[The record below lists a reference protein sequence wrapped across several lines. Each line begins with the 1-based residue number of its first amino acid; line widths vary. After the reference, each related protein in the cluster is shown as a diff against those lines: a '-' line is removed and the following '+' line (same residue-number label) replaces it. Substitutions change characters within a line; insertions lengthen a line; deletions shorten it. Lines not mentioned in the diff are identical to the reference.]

1 MNEERAEIAD
11 IDIDIAAGKR
21 PTILKRI
28 KEERSR
34 CIKKEYDDYT
44 RNNLGC
50 TLVATFKTEKPK
62 VAVQT
67 ACRGYRSEEYPEG
80 IDVDIAM
87 YLSSLIPVERG
98 EQWTIEEV
106 VYGNEEKDRKPVAPF
121 IAEVKQYPGL
131 LDVILGV
138 GGLVCGRGSHAS
150 GIIFFDEDP
159 YEHCAFMRTPSG
171 DIITQWDLHEV
182 EARGL
187 TKYDFLITEIQDK
200 ILQCLKLLQE
210 DGEIES
216 DLSLR
221 QIYDKYLAPES
232 LDIFD
237 EKIWDAIDRNEILN
251 LFQFDS
257 DVGSQAVKKIRPRT
271 MQQLADSNGLMRLAP
286 SEKGAEPPMEKYI
299 RFKENIA
306 LWYDEMRRYGLT
318 AKEVEYVKPYFEQSF
333 GVPPSQEQLMLML
346 MDKNICN
353 FSLAEANDARKIV
366 AKKQIKRIPELRTK
380 VQTSTESPNLGRYI
394 WECGV
399 KPQATYSFSIIHAL
413 AYSFIGFQ
421 TAFLAT
427 HWNPIYW
434 NTACLIINS
443 SSVEDDEDEWDDEDE
458 DDTLIGAKKRKKTTN
473 YEKIARALGAIL
485 NRNILVSVV
494 DINHSSYSFT
504 PDAKNNKILYGMK
517 ALTQVNEAQI
527 DQIIAGRPYVSFFD
541 FMNRCPLKKSTMLS
555 LVKGGAFDDLER
567 EWAMELG
574 VDPRIL
580 IMTIFCARACEPKK
594 RLTLQN
600 FNGLINQDLI
610 PKDMVQYKYAFNF
623 NKYLKA
629 KRKVKDY
636 YAFDNDCYNFYKQY
650 FDIDKIEII
659 AGTLCI
665 KVSAWAKLYDKFM
678 DGARA
683 WLKEYQ
689 EEVLQ
694 ELNIKLF
701 LNYWDNYAE
710 GSISFWEMSAL
721 CFYSHPH
728 ELANVDFNRYG
739 IENFFSMPQ
748 QPEVDHY
755 YKRNGRR
762 LPIYKIKRI
771 AGTVIGKNDT
781 KASIAL
787 LTVDGVVNVKFTKE
801 YYAMFKKQISEK
813 DEAGDK
819 HVKEKSWFKRG
830 TKLMIQGYRK
840 DDTFVSKTY
849 FDTPGHQLYKIIKVN
864 KDSLVLTSE
873 RYKTEEEYV

>member
-1 MNEERAEIAD
+1 MNSERLEIAD
-11 IDIDIAAGKR
+11 VDIDVASDRR

-28 KEERSR
+28 KAERKAYLNDDLDD
-34 CIKKEYDDYT
+34 IFKE
-44 RNNLGC
+44 NLGC
-50 TLVATFKTEKPK
+50 TLVATFRTESAKSAIL
-62 VAVQT
+62 V
-67 ACRGYRSEEYPEG
+67 ACRGYRSEEWPEG
-80 IDVDIAM
+80 IDIDIGQ
-87 YLSSLIPVERG
+87 YLSSLIPTERG
-98 EQWTIEEV
+98 EAWSLEDVI
-106 VYGNEEKDRKPVAPF
+106 YGNEEKARKPVIPF
-121 IAEVKQYPGL
+121 VREVEQYPGL
-131 LDVILGV
+131 IDIALGV
-138 GGLVCGRGSHAS
+138 QQTISGRGEHAS
-150 GIIFFDEDP
+150 GVIFFEGNP
-159 YEHCAFMRTPSG
+159 FEKCAFMRAPNG
-171 DIITQWDLHEV
+171 DIITQWDLHQA
-182 EARGL
+182 EAAGNI
-187 TKYDFLITEIQDK
+187 KYDVLITKIQDK
-200 ILQCLKLLQE
+200 ILQTIKLLQE
-210 DGEIES
+210 DGQIEK

-221 QIYDKYLAPES
+221 EIYNKYLHPEVLPTNRKEIWQAIKEGCV
-232 LDIFD
+232 LD
-237 EKIWDAIDRNEILN
+237 

-257 DVGSQAVKKIRPRT
+257 DVGSQAAKKIAP
-271 MQQLADSNGLMRLAP
+271 QSVEELALSNGLMRLAP

-299 RFKENIA
+299 RFKKNIA
-306 LWYDEMRRYGLT
+306 LWYDEMRRYSLT
-318 AKEVEYVKPYFEQSF
+318 REEVEAVRPYFEPSC
-333 GVPPSQEQLMLML
+333 GVPIAQEDLMRML
-346 MDKNICN
+346 MDVNICN
-353 FSLAEANDARKIV
+353 FSLAESNDARKIIS
-366 AKKQIKRIPELRTK
+366 KKQTKRIDELKIK
-380 VQTSTESPNLGRYI
+380 VQTRAKSSNLGRYI
-394 WECGV
+394 WDCGV
-399 KPQATYSFSIIHAL
+399 KPQATYSFSVIHAL
-413 AYSFIGFQ
+413 AYSFIGLQ

-427 HWNPIYW
+427 NWNPIYW
-434 NTACLIINS
+434 NTACLIVNS
-443 SSVEDDEDEWDDEDE
+443 NSEEDEWDEEE
-458 DDTLIGAKKRKKTTN
+458 DDDDTKKAKNAN
-473 YEKIARALGAIL
+473 YEKIARAIGTLI
-485 NRNILVSVV
+485 NRGIKVSII
-494 DINHSSYSFT
+494 DINSSGYTFK
-504 PDAKNNKILYGMK
+504 PDAKNNQILYGLK
-517 ALTQVNEAQI
+517 PVTQVNEEQI

-541 FMNRCPLKKSTMLS
+541 FMNRCPLKKPTMLS
-555 LVKGGAFDDLER
+555 LIKGGAFDNLER

-610 PKDMVQYKYAFNF
+610 PENMVQYKYAFNF

-629 KRKVKDY
+629 KRKVRDY
-636 YAFDNDCYNFYKQY
+636 YAFDDDCYNFYEQY
-650 FDIDKIEII
+650 FDIDKVEII
-659 AGTLCI
+659 AGTPCI
-665 KVSAWAKLYDKFM
+665 KVSVWAKLYDKFM

-701 LNYWDNYAE
+701 LDYWDHYAE

-728 ELANVDFNRYG
+728 ELADVDFNRYG

-762 LPIYKIKRI
+762 LPVYKIKRI

-849 FDTPGHQLYKIIKVN
+849 FDTPGHQLYKITKVN